1 MRLLLDTQVMLW
13 WLLGDTRLRS
23 VTRDMIARTPCVVS
37 VASIWEVSIKHR
49 LGKLPVDPATFRDEC
64 LAAGAAVM
72 PIGDAH
78 VIESGRLPDVHQDP
92 FDRMLIAQ
100 ARIEGCTAIS
110 CDAHWAGYELA
121 LLRP

>member
-1 MRLLLDTQVMLW
+1 
-13 WLLGDTRLRS
+13 
-23 VTRDMIARTPCVVS
+23 MIARTPCVVS

-92 FDRMLIAQ
+92 FDRLLIAQ
-100 ARIEGCTAIS
+100 ARSHENDRHRARAVGAAHDFGKLEAVHARHVHIEQ
-110 CDAHWAGYELA
+110 
-121 LLRP
+121 R